1 MIKHIENTGFTAPS
15 AHTLGNERRTVAV
28 AQLVATAALALA
40 TLVAATVVSVGFAR
54 ADVGT
59 VIDNED
65 GLFAIAMILGL
76 VFAAMG
82 GLTMLSLPHK
92 QHAPKPHAPARHH
105 GHFA

>member
-1 MIKHIENTGFTAPS
+1 MIKHIETTGFTAPS

-28 AQLVATAALALA
+28 AQLVATAALAFA

-59 VIDNED
+59 VIDNE
-65 GLFAIAMILGL
+65 GSVFAIAMILGL
-76 VFAAMG
+76 MFAAMG
-82 GLTMLSLPHK
+82 GLTVLSLPHR
-92 QHAPKPHAPARHH
+92 QPHAKPHAPARHH